1 MDIDIVSKLYLM
13 NMPEWTA
20 SINCLRRLE
29 EETFKG
35 TRLKREPGLFWVTPD
50 SVIRLITLL

>member
-1 MDIDIVSKLYLM
+1 M